1 MSHLFICTGEVS
13 GDLQASH
20 LIRELQ
26 HQRPH
31 LRITA
36 VGGERMAAA
45 GAHLLHRTTEIS
57 SIGVL
62 EALPFIGPALWTEWK
77 IRRFLAQDPPDIAV
91 LVDYIGVNS
100 RVARLLQRRGIPAIY
115 YIAPQEW
122 VWSQDSRLTY
132 QLARQ
137 MQLMLA
143 IFPQEA
149 RYYQAAGAKVQHVG
163 HPLLDILATVPD
175 RAAARAYLGIPPEQ
189 TLVVVVP
196 ASRQQELRSVL
207 PILLKSAR
215 LLQDRLPQ
223 VRFWVPLASPRFAQP
238 IARAARRLGL
248 DLTLLDPQSLPLPS
262 PHKAHHLVLAAAD
275 LVLAKSGTVNLETAI
290 LGIPQVVI
298 YRLNPITFW
307 IARHWLKVTVP
318 FMSPPNLVQMRPI
331 VPELLQDQA
340 QPERV
345 LELALAL
352 LTDPKRQAQLQA
364 DYAAMR
370 AALGEPG
377 VLRRAAQAILAVL
390 DGKPDIQ
397 RNPQS
402 S

>member
-20 LIRELQ
+20 LIRELLQ
-26 HQRPH
+26 QRPY

-36 VGGERMAAA
+36 VGGEGMAAA

-57 SIGVL
+57 SIGIL

-77 IRRFLAQDPPDIAV
+77 IRRFLAQDPPDVAV

-100 RVARLLQRRGIPAIY
+100 RVARLLQQQGIPTVY

-122 VWSQDSRLTY
+122 VWSQNARLTY

-137 MQLMLA
+137 VQLMLA

-149 RYYQAAGAKVQHVG
+149 RYYQAAGANVRHVG
-163 HPLLDILATVPD
+163 HPLLDILATVPS
-175 RAAARAYLGIPPEQ
+175 RSQARAQLGIPAEAIV
-189 TLVVVVP
+189 VVVVP
-196 ASRQQELRSVL
+196 ASRQQEIRLVL
-207 PILLKSAR
+207 PILLQSAR
-215 LLQDRLPQ
+215 LLQEHLPQ
-223 VRFWVPLASPRFAQP
+223 VHFWVPLASPRFARP
-238 IARAARRLGL
+238 IARAARRFGV

-262 PHKAHHLVLAAAD
+262 PHKAHHLALAAAD

-290 LGIPQVVI
+290 LGIPQVVV
-298 YRLNPITFW
+298 YRLNPVTFW
-307 IARHWLKVTVP
+307 IARHWLKVSVP
-318 FMSPPNLVQMRPI
+318 FMSPANLVQMRAI
-331 VPELLQDQA
+331 VPELLQEEA
-340 QPERV
+340 QPEKV
-345 LELALAL
+345 LELALTL
-352 LTDPKRQAQLQA
+352 LTNPQRQAQLQA

-377 VLRRAAQAILAVL
+377 VLRRAAKAILEVL
-390 DGKPDIQ
+390 DGKTG
-397 RNPQS
+397 RHPQGPI
-402 S
+402 